1 MDLIY
6 TAWDFANNGND
17 PIESGVLKRGT
28 FDCDIDDGNDFSF
41 LSSYD
46 VGDDPYLPMLIDQ
59 YIFLEG
65 TEYGGLVTNR
75 KIDKQARTIEL
86 SGLTFRGYLDTKVVI
101 VPSGRDFYTVNAD
114 LRSVIRELFRDCYM
128 PSHWII
134 DDVSNITV
142 TYQFDR
148 YCTLSKALNDL
159 CEKYKLKMMFRHEND
174 GIHFSI
180 VKLDNL
186 TREVELSKE
195 DYDHISL
202 TITQKGDYPNFMIAL
217 GKGELQAREVLY
229 LSSLG
234 GVNLSSRD
242 AIYEG
247 ARIITYENTSSDNL
261 LTDATNKFNEL
272 MANFVASEYGSYIT
286 TAEINS
292 YDDSIELDIGDI
304 VNIFEPIFSVR
315 LSVKITGKL
324 IRKVNQDKEV
334 ITYKF
339 TEVHNG

>member
-1 MDLIY
+1 
-6 TAWDFANNGND
+6 
-17 PIESGVLKRGT
+17 
-28 FDCDIDDGNDFSF
+28 
-41 LSSYD
+41 
-46 VGDDPYLPMLIDQ
+46 
-59 YIFLEG
+59 
-65 TEYGGLVTNR
+65 
-75 KIDKQARTIEL
+75 
-86 SGLTFRGYLDTKVVI
+86 
-101 VPSGRDFYTVNAD
+101 
-114 LRSVIRELFRDCYM
+114 
-128 PSHWII
+128 
-134 DDVSNITV
+134 
-142 TYQFDR
+142 
-148 YCTLSKALNDL
+148 
-159 CEKYKLKMMFRHEND
+159 
-174 GIHFSI
+174 
-180 VKLDNL
+180 
-186 TREVELSKE
+186 
-195 DYDHISL
+195 
-202 TITQKGDYPNFMIAL
+202 MIAL

-247 ARIITYENTSSDNL
+247 ARVITYENTSSDNL